1 MEYLLDSKQAKAVDT
16 YTIQKTGIPSLVL
29 MERASLAVAEHVH
42 SMADKINGRK
52 TPVLAVCGKGN
63 NGGDGIAAARILF
76 CMGYPAAV
84 LMAGG
89 CDRLSEDAGRQLEIA
104 RKIGVPVY
112 DETDRIPDRT
122 KIIIDALFGIG
133 LTRDISGAFAARIE
147 EINLCHEAGCRV
159 CSVDIASGIH
169 TDTGKV
175 MGVAVKAD
183 ITVTFGWRKLGMIL
197 YPGAA
202 FSGNVYCEDI
212 GFDPGAIGAVKPE
225 WITYGQDD
233 LMRLPAR
240 DPNANKGSYG
250 RVLAIAGS
258 RNMAGAACF
267 CGQAAY
273 RTGCG
278 LVTVFT
284 PECNRVIIQQQV
296 PEAVLKTYAE
306 DEQAFEGLDQLLDR
320 HQVIVIGPGLG
331 MSETSRL
338 LVDLVLSKAKVPV
351 IIDADALNIIAE
363 DLSVLKKSAVPKI
376 LTPHL
381 LELSRLTGINIQ
393 ELKENRREICEDF
406 RHQNGVI
413 CISKDA
419 RTAVFDGS
427 DHIYLNTSGNDG
439 MATGGSGDA
448 LSGIIAGLMA
458 QKMSAADAAKLGVY
472 IHGLAGDMAAREKGP
487 RSMIASDII
496 TSLVQ
501 VLKDR

>member
-29 MERASLAVAEHVH
+29 MERASLAVAEHVR
-42 SMADKINGRK
+42 SMADKINGKK

-84 LMAGG
+84 LMGGG

-104 RKIGVPVY
+104 RKIGVPVF
-112 DETDRIPDRT
+112 DENDLIPGET
-122 KIIIDALFGIG
+122 QIIIDALFGIG
-133 LTRDISGAFAARIE
+133 LTRDITGAFADRITQ
-147 EINLCHEAGCRV
+147 INRVHEAGCKV
-159 CSVDIASGIH
+159 CSVDIPSGIH

-175 MGVAVKAD
+175 MGTAVKAD

-197 YPGAA
+197 YPGAV
-202 FSGNVYCEDI
+202 FSGTVYCEDI
-212 GFDPGAIGAVKPE
+212 GFDPGAISVVKPE
-225 WITYGQDD
+225 WMTYKQDD
-233 LMRLPAR
+233 LMRLPGR
-240 DPNANKGSYG
+240 DPGANKGTYG
-250 RVLAIAGS
+250 RVLVIAGS
-258 RNMAGAACF
+258 RNMAGAAAF
-267 CGQAAY
+267 CAAAAY

-284 PECNRVIIQQQV
+284 PECNREIIQQRV
-296 PEAVLKTYAE
+296 PEAVLKTYDE
-306 DEQAFEGLDQLLDR
+306 DERNFSDLRQLLDR
-320 HQVIVIGPGLG
+320 HQAVVIGPGLG
-331 MSETSRL
+331 MSETSHL
-338 LVDLVLSKAKVPV
+338 LVQAVLGQVSVPV
-351 IIDADALNIIAE
+351 IIDADALNIVAE
-363 DLSVLKKSAVPKI
+363 DVSVLQKCISPKV
-376 LTPHL
+376 LTPHM
-381 LELSRLTGINIQ
+381 LELSRLTGTNIQ
-393 ELKENRREICEDF
+393 DLKENRREICEDF

-427 DHIYLNTSGNDG
+427 DQIYLNTSGNEG

-448 LSGIIAGLMA
+448 LSGIIAGLIA

-472 IHGLAGDMAAREKGP
+472 IHGLAGDMAAREKGA

-496 TSLVQ
+496 TSLIQ